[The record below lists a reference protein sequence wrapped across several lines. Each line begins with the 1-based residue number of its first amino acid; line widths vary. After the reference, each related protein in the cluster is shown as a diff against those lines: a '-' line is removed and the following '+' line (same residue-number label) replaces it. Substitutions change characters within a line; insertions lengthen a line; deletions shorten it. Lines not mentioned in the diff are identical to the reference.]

1 MSSRRALFL
10 FLFALAIRLIYQAA
24 LSVSGGTNIDAD
36 SATYIGFAGNIMEGG
51 NMAGADAPGP
61 HSERMPLY
69 PYFLALVFSLSGGTN
84 LGAAVS
90 FQAIVDSLTV
100 LAVATLAAAIDRRWA
115 LPAGMLA
122 ALWPN
127 LIINTAY
134 ILTDTLFMGFFSW
147 GLAACLWALRKPNP
161 GPLLAVSG
169 VAFGLALLTRPVLMF
184 FPFLLLPALAWFLKR
199 ETLTAWPKAARMA
212 ALPVIVMLVFVV
224 PRLVDT
230 YVHYGTPVVSTQVG
244 WHAANFVYPCLRT
257 AWTCGDLDALHA
269 ENRALIA
276 ARLAALPP
284 EAAANP
290 VITDRIWRDLAIER
304 VSTLPLTQIAY
315 GVLAG
320 AALNLFHT
328 SISQLGYQFKLRR
341 SSVLKGVLSS
351 GATFSERITRMRRAA
366 TTEWFTLAWLAGLMV
381 LGASRLIQLGGL
393 IAGLR
398 QKDMRG
404 PILFLFFVAL
414 YFLVVN
420 GPIGYARY
428 RLPMEPTLIVL
439 LVAGLAGLGL
449 LDRIER
455 AVKRLRHTEK
465 QPARSRCISAVTNIR
480 KSP

>member
-1 MSSRRALFL
+1 MSSRRILLLFL
-10 FLFALAIRLIYQAA
+10 AALAVRLAYQWV

-100 LAVATLAAAIDRRWA
+100 LAVAILAAAIDRRWA

-134 ILTDTLFMGFFSW
+134 VLTDTLFMGFFAW

-161 GPLLAVSG
+161 SLLLGVSG

-184 FPFLLLPALAWFLKR
+184 FPFLLLPALAWLLKR
-199 ETLTAWPKAARMA
+199 ELATDWPRAARMA
-212 ALPVIVMLVFVV
+212 AIPVIVMFAFVV
-224 PRLVDT
+224 PRLVDS
-230 YVHYGTPVVSTQVG
+230 YVHYGSPVLTTQAG
-244 WHAANFVYPCLRT
+244 RHAVNYVYPCLRT
-257 AWTCGDLDALHA
+257 AWTCGDMHALHA

-276 ARLAALPP
+276 ARLAVLPP

-290 VITDRIWRDLAIER
+290 VIVDRLRRDLAMER
-304 VSTLPLTQIAY
+304 VGALPLAQIAY
-315 GVLAG
+315 GALAG

-341 SSVLKGVLSS
+341 SSVLKGVMTP
-351 GATFSERITRMRRAA
+351 GATLKERISGLRRAA
-366 TTEWFTLAWLAGLMV
+366 TTEWFTPFWLAGLLV
-381 LGASRLIQLGGL
+381 LGASRLIQLAGL
-393 IAGLR
+393 VSGLR
-398 QKDMRG
+398 QRDTRG
-404 PILFLFFVAL
+404 PIMFMFVVAL
-414 YFLVVN
+414 YFLIVN
-420 GPIGYARY
+420 GSLGYARL
-428 RLPMEPTLIVL
+428 RLPMEPTFIVL
-439 LVAGLAGLGL
+439 FVAGLAGSGL
-449 LDRIER
+449 LDRIQGF
-455 AVKRLRHTEK
+455 VDRLRH
-465 QPARSRCISAVTNIR
+465 P
-480 KSP
+480 

>member
-1 MSSRRALFL
+1 MSSRRILLLFL
-10 FLFALAIRLIYQAA
+10 AALAVRLAYQWV

-100 LAVATLAAAIDRRWA
+100 LAVAILAAAIDRRWA

-134 ILTDTLFMGFFSW
+134 VLTDTLFMGFFAW

-161 GPLLAVSG
+161 SLLLGVSG

-184 FPFLLLPALAWFLKR
+184 FPFLLLPALAWLLKR
-199 ETLTAWPKAARMA
+199 ELAADWPRAARMA
-212 ALPVIVMLVFVV
+212 AIPVIVMFAFVV
-224 PRLVDT
+224 PRLVDS
-230 YVHYGTPVVSTQVG
+230 YVHYGSPVLTTQAG
-244 WHAANFVYPCLRT
+244 RHAVNYVYPCLRT
-257 AWTCGDLDALHA
+257 AWTCGDMHALHA

-276 ARLAALPP
+276 ARLAVLPP

-290 VITDRIWRDLAIER
+290 VIVDRLRRDLAMER
-304 VSTLPLTQIAY
+304 VGALPLAQIAY
-315 GVLAG
+315 GALAG

-341 SSVLKGVLSS
+341 SSVLKGVMTP
-351 GATFSERITRMRRAA
+351 GATLKERISGLRRAA
-366 TTEWFTLAWLAGLMV
+366 TTEWFTPFWLAGLLV
-381 LGASRLIQLGGL
+381 LGASRLIQLAGL
-393 IAGLR
+393 VSGLR
-398 QKDMRG
+398 QRDTRG
-404 PILFLFFVAL
+404 PIMFMFVVAL
-414 YFLVVN
+414 YFLIVN
-420 GPIGYARY
+420 GSLGYARL
-428 RLPMEPTLIVL
+428 RLPMEPTFIVL
-439 LVAGLAGLGL
+439 FVAGLAGSGL
-449 LDRIER
+449 LDRIQGF
-455 AVKRLRHTEK
+455 VDRLRH
-465 QPARSRCISAVTNIR
+465 P
-480 KSP
+480 